1 MQPLVAPSD
10 PSRMEAALGVVGSNA
25 ASEVQDSA
33 QTFAQVYDATFPF
46 VWRSARRLGVEDAAL
61 DDVVQ
66 ETYVVV
72 HRRLAEFERRSS
84 IKTWIFGI
92 VVRVA
97 RDHRR
102 TTRRKSPQARAG
114 ADAIDPETLSANDA
128 SGPQERAARSE
139 AVRVLYNI
147 LDELEDDRR
156 EVFVLAELE
165 QMSAPEIAEA
175 LEMNVNTVYTRL
187 RAARADFESGVARH
201 RARDDWR
208 AR

>member
-1 MQPLVAPSD
+1 
-10 PSRMEAALGVVGSNA
+10 
-25 ASEVQDSA
+25 
-33 QTFAQVYDATFPF
+33 
-46 VWRSARRLGVEDAAL
+46 
-61 DDVVQ
+61 
-66 ETYVVV
+66 
-72 HRRLAEFERRSS
+72 
-84 IKTWIFGI
+84 
-92 VVRVA
+92 VRVA

-114 ADAIDPETLSANDA
+114 SDAIDPETLSANDA
-128 SGPQERAARSE
+128 SPQERAARTE
-139 AVRVLYNI
+139 AVHLLYGL

-208 AR
+208 GR